1 MNVKNEFVA
10 AIDIGTTKIVAV
22 AGKRNSNNKLEILG
36 ISKTVSK
43 GVKRGVVLNIEETV
57 NAIQTVV
64 TDLQQKTG
72 IKLTNAFVGIAGQ
85 HIKSLKSRGYI
96 NRDSIDDEITKN
108 DVKRLIEDAH
118 KILIGVEEEII
129 HVLPQ
134 SYVVDNETGV
144 KNPVGMSGKRLE
156 ANFQIVVG
164 QTSSIKNIEKCVNR
178 VGIGV
183 YDVILEP
190 LASAAAVL
198 TEDEK
203 EAGVVLVDIGGGTTD
218 IAIYHD
224 GIIRHTAVIPFG
236 GNVITHDI
244 KEGCAILERHAEELK
259 IKFGSALGDLAED
272 NKSVVI
278 PGISGRDSK
287 EISFKNLAYIIQ
299 SRMEEI
305 INVIMF
311 EIENSEFANKL
322 SAGIVLTG
330 GGALL
335 RNLPQLVRFHTGLDV
350 RIGYP
355 NAHLASNTADEINQ
369 PMFATSLGLILKGYE
384 SLDTNETIKS
394 KFTETNSD
402 PEAEKKE
409 EPVTVTE
416 QPEETDNKG
425 KPSIITTWIEA
436 LQGIFDD
443 NSSKM

>member
-1 MNVKNEFVA
+1 MNTKNETVA

-22 AGKRNSNNKLEILG
+22 AGKRNANNKLEILG

-72 IKLTNAFVGIAGQ
+72 IKLQNVFVGIAGQ

-96 NRDSIDDEITKN
+96 NRDSYDEEITRD

-118 KILIGVEEEII
+118 KIPIDIGEEII

-134 SYVVDNETGV
+134 NYVVDNETGV

-164 QTSSIKNIEKCVNR
+164 QISSIKNIEKCVNR
-178 VGIGV
+178 VGLGI

-198 TEDEK
+198 TDDEK

-236 GNVITHDI
+236 GNVITRDI
-244 KEGCAILERHAEELK
+244 KEGCSILERHAEELK

-311 EIENSEFANKL
+311 EIENSEYADKL

-335 RNLPQLVRFHTGLDV
+335 RNLKQLVRFHTGMDV
-350 RIGYP
+350 RVGYP
-355 NAHLASNTADEINQ
+355 NAQLAGNVNDDINQ
-369 PMFATSLGLILKGYE
+369 PMFATSIGLILKGYE
-384 SLDTNETIKS
+384 SFDSNTSIKS
-394 KFTETNSD
+394 KFTEVK
-402 PEAEKKE
+402 PEPEPIKKE
-409 EPVTVTE
+409 ENTAVPE
-416 QPEETDNKG
+416 FAEETESKG
-425 KPSIITTWIEA
+425 KSSIFDSWKNV

-443 NSSKM
+443 NSAKM